1 MPPSIHPVDLI
12 AALRQKHLTP
22 AIVFLTSR
30 RACDEAMESFD
41 HADIVLPPAR
51 QATIAAALD
60 RVVAQYPSI
69 AEHPLLPT
77 VQRIGVAAHHA
88 GHLPSWKIA
97 VEELMRQGCLDAVFA
112 TTTLAAGV
120 DFPARTVV
128 ITQSSIRKS
137 RDFTDLSIGEVQQI
151 AGRAGRRGKDNVGFA
166 VVTPSPYIDL
176 EVLTKGMTGHPE
188 GIDSQFTITY
198 PMVLNL
204 LKAHPHEQI
213 QAILAKSFAQF
224 QLNQRAELL
233 ERKLD
238 DVHAQLEP
246 FGPRVCTDWITQWQ
260 TFDQARRQKFSRQ
273 HVRRQESP
281 EVSARFHFLTP
292 GRIVGLTKGRAIVLR
307 QYRSKGQ
314 KNPMVTVL
322 RPDGAVTEC
331 PATVV
336 TEVYDRVY
344 DCQET
349 TSYPWCTANSFDDL
363 AQHLAELPGRLP
375 TLPILISKDHD
386 PLPDAIVQTLGD
398 FPCPTCPSRP
408 ACNKDFAVASR
419 LRQEQQR
426 HTRSIQALRTSL
438 WHRFQERVE
447 VLQQFGYLTPQGQL
461 TAEGEWARLIRIDH
475 SLLITE
481 LIRAEAFMGA
491 DPALLTG
498 VMASIAHDDDRPGAF
513 PRISMGLS
521 SLLGQ
526 VRKLAQNLSPYE
538 DPPLLRADVAAL
550 TERWI
555 AEPTLTWI
563 GLCRL
568 TTMAEGDIYRLL
580 ARTLEFLSQIHT
592 LKATHPSLAES
603 ASNAIA
609 LIRRGVLEELP

>member
-51 QATIAAALD
+51 QEAILTALNQ
-60 RVVAQYPSI
+60 VAAQYPSI
-69 AEHPLLPT
+69 HEHPLISV

-97 VEELMRQGCLDAVFA
+97 VEELMRQGLLDAVFA

-120 DFPARTVV
+120 DFPARTVI

-137 RDFTDLSIGEVQQI
+137 RDFTDLTSSEVQQI
-151 AGRAGRRGKDNVGFA
+151 AGRAGRRGKDHVGFA
-166 VVTPSPYIDL
+166 IVTPSPFIDL
-176 EVLTKGMTGHPE
+176 GVLTKGLTGQPE
-188 GIDSQFTITY
+188 AIDSQFTISY

-204 LKAHPHEQI
+204 LKAHPYEHI
-213 QAILAKSFAQF
+213 QGILAKSFAQF
-224 QLNQRAELL
+224 QLNQRAALL
-233 ERKLD
+233 EQKLD
-238 DVHAQLEP
+238 TLHAQMEP

-260 TFDQARRQKFSRQ
+260 TFD
-273 HVRRQESP
+273 HVRRHRHTRPMIPKSESP
-281 EVSARFHFLTP
+281 TMAARLQFLTP
-292 GRIVGLTKGRAIVLR
+292 GRVVGFSKGRGIVLR

-314 KNPMVTVL
+314 RHPMLTVL
-322 RPDGAVTEC
+322 RPDHAVTEC
-331 PATVV
+331 PGTSVKD
-336 TEVYDRVY
+336 VYDRVFE
-344 DCQET
+344 CEEIST
-349 TSYPWCTANSFDDL
+349 YPWCSTDTFEVLCHQLD
-363 AQHLAELPGRLP
+363 ELPTR
-375 TLPILISKDHD
+375 LPILPILMPTKAD
-386 PLPDAIVQTLGD
+386 PLPDAIVQSLGD
-398 FPCPTCPSRP
+398 FPCPTCASRS
-408 ACNKDFAVASR
+408 ACQKDFSTASR

-426 HTRSIQALRTSL
+426 HLKSIQALRTSL

-447 VLQQFGYLTPQGQL
+447 VLQRFGYLSPTVHL
-461 TAEGEWARLIRIDH
+461 TEDGEWARLIRIDH

-481 LIRAEAFMGA
+481 LIRAEAFTGA
-491 DPALLTG
+491 DPSLLTG
-498 VMASIAHDDDRPGAF
+498 IMASLAHDDDRPGAF
-513 PRISMGLS
+513 PRISSGLA

-526 VRKLAQNLSPYE
+526 VRKLAESLSVYE

-550 TERWI
+550 AERWI
-555 AEPTLTWI
+555 ADPALTWI

-580 ARTLEFLSQIHT
+580 ARTIEFLSQLQT
-592 LKATHPSLAES
+592 LKDTHPGLADS
-603 ASNAIA
+603 ASQA
-609 LIRRGVLEELP
+609 LTLVRRGVLEELP

>member
-1 MPPSIHPVDLI
+1 MPPSIHPVDLVT
-12 AALRQKHLTP
+12 ALRQKHLTP

-30 RACDEAMESFD
+30 RACDEAMEAFD
-41 HADIVLPPAR
+41 HADIVLPPIR
-51 QATIAAALD
+51 QEAIAGTLE
-60 RVVAQYPSI
+60 RVTAQHPSI
-69 AEHPLLPT
+69 AEHPLLPI
-77 VQRIGVAAHHA
+77 VRRIGVAAHHA

-97 VEELMRQGCLDAVFA
+97 IEELMRQGHLDAVFA

-137 RDFTDLSIGEVQQI
+137 RDFTDLTIGEVQQI
-151 AGRAGRRGKDNVGFA
+151 AGRAGRRGKDLVGFA

-176 EVLTKGMTGHPE
+176 AVLTKGLTGQPE
-188 GIDSQFTITY
+188 AIDSQFTISY

-204 LKAHPHEQI
+204 LKAHPHEHI
-213 QAILAKSFAQF
+213 QGILAKSFAQF

-233 ERKLD
+233 EQKLD
-238 DVHAQLEP
+238 VLHVQLEP

-260 TFDQARRQKFSRQ
+260 TFDHARRHRPTRHQIHRS
-273 HVRRQESP
+273 ESP
-281 EVSARFHFLTP
+281 EISARLPFLTP
-292 GRIVGLTKGRAIVLR
+292 GRVVGLTKGRGIVLR

-314 KNPMVTVL
+314 KNSMLTVL
-322 RPDGAVTEC
+322 RPDNAITEC
-331 PATVV
+331 PATSIK
-336 TEVYDRVY
+336 EVYDRVY
-344 DCQET
+344 ECEEIPT
-349 TSYPWCTANSFDDL
+349 YPWCSAEAVDRLSSQL
-363 AQHLAELPGRLP
+363 EELPTRLP
-375 TLPILISKDHD
+375 VLPILVPTHSE
-386 PLPDAIVQTLGD
+386 PLPDAIVQSLGD
-398 FPCPTCPSRP
+398 FPCPTCSSRA
-408 ACNKDFAVASR
+408 ACQKDFHTASR

-426 HTRSIQALRTSL
+426 HIKSIQALRTSL

-447 VLQQFGYLTPQGQL
+447 MLQNFGYLTLAAQL

-481 LIRAEAFMGA
+481 LIRAEAFTGA
-491 DPALLTG
+491 DPSLLTG
-498 VMASIAHDDDRPGAF
+498 IMASLAHDDDRPGAF
-513 PRISMGLS
+513 PRISPGLS

-526 VRKLAQNLSPYE
+526 VRKLAESLSPYE

-550 TERWI
+550 AERWV
-555 AEPTLTWI
+555 ADPTLTWI

-580 ARTLEFLSQIHT
+580 ARTLEFLSQIQT
-592 LKATHPSLAES
+592 LKGTHPGLADC
-603 ASNAIA
+603 AANAIT